1 MAPVTR
7 LLVVANVAVFLLES
21 TFGNALVSGL
31 ALWPLGH
38 YFVADLHANVGFRF
52 WQLVTSGFL
61 HANLLHLGLNMY
73 ALYMFGS
80 DVERALGPKHY
91 LTLYFAALL

>member
-1 MAPVTR
+1 MTSWTNKNVMAPVTR
-7 LLVVANVAVFLLES
+7 LLVVANVGVFLLES
-21 TFGNALVSGL
+21 ILGNSLVTNL
-31 ALWPLGH
+31 ALWPLGQ
-38 YFVADLHANVGFRF
+38 YSVPVLNATVGFRF

-80 DVERALGPKHY
+80 DVERALG
-91 LTLYFAALL
+91 